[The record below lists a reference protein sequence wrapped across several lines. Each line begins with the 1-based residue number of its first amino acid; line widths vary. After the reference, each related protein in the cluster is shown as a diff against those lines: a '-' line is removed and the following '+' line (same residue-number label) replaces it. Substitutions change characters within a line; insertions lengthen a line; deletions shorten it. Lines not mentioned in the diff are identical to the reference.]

1 MKSLMSPRRLLL
13 QTTALVAF
21 AGPALAQNCDAIIV
35 PIPADC
41 ERMNAEVVVEMPV
54 GRNTE
59 RVQSVPGG
67 SFASTGFS
75 ISIEDQTIAGAPAPR
90 DPQRRADVFADS
102 VDVDVR
108 YDGLNIRPL
117 LNVATTDLRGTY
129 RAGEAV
135 RFRETACPA

>member
-90 DPQRRADVFADS
+90 DPQRRERLQHPGGRGGRA
-102 VDVDVR
+102 
-108 YDGLNIRPL
+108 
-117 LNVATTDLRGTY
+117 LRLHG
-129 RAGEAV
+129 R
-135 RFRETACPA
+135 RFREASRNRAFVSMSHHEQSDTGRG